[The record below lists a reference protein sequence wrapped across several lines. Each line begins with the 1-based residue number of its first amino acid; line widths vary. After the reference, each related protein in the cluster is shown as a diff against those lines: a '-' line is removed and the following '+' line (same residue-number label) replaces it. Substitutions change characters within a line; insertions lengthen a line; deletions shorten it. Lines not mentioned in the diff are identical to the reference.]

1 MKKIS
6 HQLLLAAG
14 LLIFIYSCA
23 SIGRLEGGPIDEEPP
38 VFIGSTPEQAGI
50 NSDRNK
56 ITIEF
61 DEFIKLDKPGE
72 KVVISPPQVQQP
84 VIKANGRKVVV
95 TLEDSLKPNTTYT
108 IDFADAIQDNNEGNP
123 LENFFF
129 TFSTG
134 EKLDTMAVGGTV
146 LNASNLEPVKGMM
159 VGLHAD
165 LDDSTFT
172 TKPFERVGITNSRG
186 QFSIRGVAPGKYRIF
201 ALQDADRNY
210 FFNQPTEIVAF
221 NDSLII
227 PSMEPRTRQD
237 TTWLDTLTIDT
248 IATVAYTHFLPDDI
262 LLRSFKEVHHRQRLA
277 KTERLSPEKFSFY
290 FTAPADSL
298 PRMKGL
304 NFDEKDAFIVENL
317 TGRNDTLCYWI
328 KDSLLIMQ
336 DTLQMELSYL
346 YTDSLNQLS
355 PRTDTINVVSKTSF
369 AKLME
374 KKQEEEKKKREE
386 EEKKNKRR
394 KKDENDS
401 IPPQP
406 EEVKIEFL
414 NPDVYAPNSLDVYD
428 YLSITLQE
436 PIAQFNPEGIHVK
449 QKVDTLWEDIPFDLE
464 HDTIDIKR
472 YNIYADWKPENTY
485 ELTIDSASIYALY
498 GKFNNTI
505 RKEMKTKKLD
515 EYGAIFYNVTGVQG
529 PAFVEL
535 LDTKDMP
542 VRQVPV
548 VDGKADF
555 YYLAPGKY
563 GARLVVDSNEN
574 EVWDT
579 GNYEKKRQPEMVYYY
594 PQVLELKAN
603 FDLTQDWD
611 VRALPLD
618 RQKPLELKKQKP
630 DEKKKKN
637 NSSNSRYR

>member
-1 MKKIS
+1 MKKIF
-6 HQLLLAAG
+6 HQLLLAVG
-14 LLIFIYSCA
+14 LLAIIYSCA

-38 VFIGSTPEQAGI
+38 VFIGSTPEQAEV
-50 NSDRNK
+50 NSQRNEVV
-56 ITIEF
+56 IEF

-84 VIKANGRKVVV
+84 IIKASGKKVKV
-95 TLEDSLKPNTTYT
+95 TLEDTLKENVTYT

-146 LNASNLEPVKGMM
+146 LNASNLEPIKGML

-165 LDDSTFT
+165 LEDSVFT

-210 FFNQPTEIVAF
+210 FFNQPTENIAY

-237 TTWLDTLTIDT
+237 TTWIDTLTIDT

-262 LLRSFKEVHHRQRLA
+262 ILRSFKEVHHRQRLA
-277 KTERLSPEKFSFY
+277 KTERLSPEKFSLY
-290 FTAPADSL
+290 FTAPADSF

-304 NFDEKDAFIVENL
+304 NFDEKDAFIVEDL
-317 TGRNDTLCYWI
+317 TGRNDTLLYWV
-328 KDSLLIMQ
+328 KDSLLIKQ

-355 PRTDTINVVSKTSF
+355 PRIDTINVVSKTSF
-369 AKLME
+369 ARLME
-374 KKQEEEKKKREE
+374 QKQEEEEKRKEE
-386 EEKKNKRR
+386 EEKKNKRN
-394 KKDENDS
+394 KKAENDS

-406 EEVKIEFL
+406 EKENIVFL
-414 NPDVYAPNSLDVYD
+414 NPDVYAPGDLDVYD
-428 YLSITLQE
+428 YLSVTLQE
-436 PIAQFNPEGIHVK
+436 PIASFNTKGVHVQ
-449 QKVDTLWEDIPFDLE
+449 QKVDTLWEDIPFDIE

-472 YNIYADWKPENTY
+472 YNIYADWEPENTY
-485 ELTIDSASIYALY
+485 QLVIDSASIYALY

-505 RKEMKTKKLD
+505 KKEMKTKKLD
-515 EYGAIFYNVTGVQG
+515 TYGAIFYNITGVEG

-535 LDTKDMP
+535 LDTKDKA
-542 VRQVPV
+542 VRQVPL

-555 YYLAPGKY
+555 YYLNPGQY
-563 GARLVVDSNEN
+563 GARLVVDSNQN
-574 EVWDT
+574 EIWDT
-579 GNYEKKRQPEMVYYY
+579 GNYKEKRQPEMVYYY
-594 PQVLELKAN
+594 PQILELKAN
-603 FDLTQDWD
+603 FDLTQDWN
-611 VRALPLD
+611 VKALPLD

-630 DEKKKKN
+630 DEKKN
-637 NSSNSRYR
+637 NNNRRR

>member
-14 LLIFIYSCA
+14 LLIIIYSCA

-38 VFIGSTPEQAGI
+38 VFIGSTPEQAEV
-50 NSDRNK
+50 NSNRNK

-72 KVVISPPQVQQP
+72 KIVISPPQVQQSI
-84 VIKANGRKVVV
+84 IKANGRTVVV

-108 IDFADAIQDNNEGNP
+108 IDFAYAIQDNNEGNP

-134 EKLDTMAVGGTV
+134 ERLDTMAVGGTV

-165 LDDSTFT
+165 LADSAFT
-172 TKPFERVGITNSRG
+172 TKAIDRVGITNSRG
-186 QFSIRGVAPGKYRIF
+186 QFSIRGVAPGKYRIY

-210 FFNQPTEIVAF
+210 YFNQPTEVIAF

-277 KTERLSPEKFSFY
+277 KAERLSPEKFSLY

-298 PRMKGL
+298 PRMRGL
-304 NFDEKDAFIVENL
+304 NFDEKDAFIVEDL
-317 TGRNDTLCYWI
+317 TGRNDTLCYWV
-328 KDSLLIMQ
+328 KDSLLIKQ
-336 DTLQMELSYL
+336 DTLCMELSYL

-374 KKQEEEKKKREE
+374 KKLEEEKKKQEE

-394 KKDENDS
+394 KKEENDS

-406 EEVKIEFL
+406 EEEKIIFL
-414 NPDVYAPNSLDVYD
+414 DTDVYAPNSLDVYD
-428 YLSITLQE
+428 YLSVTLRE
-436 PIAQFNPEGIHVK
+436 PFANFNTEGIHVR
-449 QKVDTLWEDIPFDLE
+449 QKVDTLWEDMPFEVE

-472 YNIYADWKPENTY
+472 YNIYADWQPENTY
-485 ELTIDSASIYALY
+485 ELVIDSASIYGLY

-515 EYGAIFYNVTGVQG
+515 EYGAIFYNITGVNG

-535 LDTKDMP
+535 LDSKDAP

-563 GARLVVDSNEN
+563 GARLIVDTNNN

-579 GNYEKKRQPEMVYYY
+579 GSYKDKRQPEMVYYY
-594 PQVLELKAN
+594 PQVLDLKAN

-637 NSSNSRYR
+637 NSNTRNR